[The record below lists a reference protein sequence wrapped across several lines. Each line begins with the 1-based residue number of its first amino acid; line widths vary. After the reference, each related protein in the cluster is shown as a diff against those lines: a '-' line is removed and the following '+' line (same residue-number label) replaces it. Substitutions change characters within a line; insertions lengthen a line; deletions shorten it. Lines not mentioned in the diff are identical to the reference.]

1 MASPPLGLSEKATLA
16 EKMAINE
23 KLKSKNI
30 RGGIIKIGGKG
41 KKEKIGFTMLRSL
54 DSQYLF

>member
-41 KKEKIGFTMLRSL
+41 KKKKL
-54 DSQYLF
+54 DSQC